1 MKIGLFDSDA
11 AALKQRI
18 QSNERFGSNDLN
30 LWIFAQLDVQ
40 AGMRVL
46 DLGCGTGKQTL
57 PLAQSVGEHGHV
69 TGVDIS
75 ADALAELRRE
85 AVNSGVT
92 DRIETV
98 CTGLDDFARM
108 TELATFERAVSSY
121 SLYYARDPKAVVL
134 KVNERLEAGGIVF
147 VCGPAKDNNAELIA
161 LVSALKGQV
170 APAVSAS
177 ARTMED
183 DLPAWAKDTFDEV
196 TISRFENRVAFD
208 SPGALHDYWSS
219 HNLFDPELDS
229 EFTAAAERHFS
240 SHSRFENV
248 KRAIGVRAEKRAR

>member
-1 MKIGLFDSDA
+1 MKIGQFDSDA

-30 LWIFAQLDVQ
+30 SWIFAQLDVN

-46 DLGCGTGKQTL
+46 DLGCGTGKQAL
-57 PLAQSVGEHGHV
+57 PLAETVGEHGHV

-85 AVNSGVT
+85 AADAGVAE
-92 DRIETV
+92 RIETL

-108 TELATFERAVSSY
+108 TDLSMFERAVSSY

-134 KVNERLEAGGIVF
+134 KVSERLEAGGVAF

-161 LVSALKGQV
+161 LVSALRGQP

-183 DLPAWAKDTFDEV
+183 DLPAWAEDAFDEV

-208 SPGALHDYWSS
+208 SPRALHDYWSS
-219 HNLFDPELDS
+219 HNLFDQQLDAA
-229 EFTAAAERHFS
+229 FMAAAARHFS
-240 SHSRFENV
+240 SHARFENV
-248 KRAIGVRAEKRAR
+248 KRAIGVRAEKR